1 MKNKKY
7 FVIAAGAM
15 ALSTQGLYAQRAMT
29 VKDVQD
35 FQRIS
40 FKQISN
46 DGKWVLA
53 VTEPWRGDG
62 DRNGSLRNFIG
73 DATAKVYDAK
83 GNLVQTFAPISNIGF
98 AAGSKYVVL
107 STKVTEK
114 EKEEMLLKEQQ
125 GKGSKPAAKDPAGT
139 PQDARGQKSA
149 APAASSKDLPMD
161 KLVIYPLGG
170 NQEVIDSLRGYKLA
184 DKSDWLAYQTGKK
197 DSTLHVRTLGK
208 DEVLLTSVTSYQFST
223 DGKSM
228 CFVAAG
234 SGINGTNGLFLLNE
248 GSSTPTLIKE
258 GKGDF
263 KGITF
268 TKEGNTLAF
277 MYAEK
282 ADKDNK
288 EAQEAAKQKGM
299 ELWLSTNGQPA
310 ERILADASGF
320 APKGWIISDNGRL
333 KFSDN
338 GQRLSFGTAPA
349 PRVADKNMLAANR
362 PNVQVWSWDEAVQYT
377 VQDYNKDRDS
387 KKTFTAIFDLNS
399 RKALQVGTEELPN
412 VTTNSNMNS
421 NYVLLSANEAYSRSS
436 MWEGRSKSD
445 YYSLNLSTG
454 EKKLLKKGDYTRY
467 RLSIEGKYAYGY
479 NEMDSVWRTIDMATG
494 QEYQL
499 TDKTFE
505 CWNTD
510 NDVPDNAGSYG
521 NGGWTAND
529 EYIFLYD
536 RYDIYKV
543 PATGGKMLKITDG
556 GKESRIQYRFAQGGG
571 SPFGGGEEKAKDPK
585 DIQIVTGWNE
595 ATKGYGYYR
604 INLEKTT
611 KPALLMAGNYM
622 LGGFTKAKDA
632 NVWIYTQET
641 YEQFPELHISD
652 ATFKKPVQIT
662 HEGEQQNQFLW
673 GTAELISWTSYK
685 GVKLEGVI
693 YKPANFDPTK
703 KYPLLVNFYERNAET
718 LYSYHQPQPHRSTP
732 DYHLYNS
739 NGYVVFNPDIRYTD
753 GHPGESCYDCVM
765 SGIDE
770 VLKGGYIDEK
780 RIGAAGHSWGGYQT
794 AYLATRTNRFAALE
808 SGAPVVNMFSAFGG
822 IRWGSGMARDFQ
834 YEHGQS
840 RIGQSI
846 WEAPELYKEN
856 SPLFNMD
863 KVTTPLLIMHNDTD
877 GHVPWYQ
884 GIEYTVALKRLNKV
898 YWMLN
903 YTGEPHWPVRMANR
917 VDFQTRMLQFFNHY
931 LKGEPM
937 KKWMKEG
944 IKAVDQPYEL
954 GY

>member
-1 MKNKKY
+1 MRNKKQIII
-7 FVIAAGAM
+7 VLGAF
-15 ALSTQGLYAQRAMT
+15 ALSTQALMAQRAMT

-40 FKQISN
+40 FKQLSN

-62 DRNGSLRNFIG
+62 DRNGNLRNFIG

-83 GNLVQTFAPISNIGF
+83 GNLVQSFSPISNIGF
-98 AAGSKYVVL
+98 AAGSKHVVL

-114 EKEEMLLKEQQ
+114 EKEEHQLKEQQ
-125 GKGSKPAAKDPAGT
+125 GKGTKAAPRDPAGT
-139 PQDARGQKSA
+139 PQDARGQKAS

-161 KLVIYPLGG
+161 KLIIYTLGG

-197 DSTLHVRTLGK
+197 DSTLHVRNLGK
-208 DEVLLTSVTSYQFST
+208 NEIELASVTSYQFSA
-223 DGKSM
+223 DGKSL
-228 CFVAAG
+228 CFVASG
-234 SGINGTNGLFLLNE
+234 SGINGTSGLFLLNE
-248 GSSTPTLIKE
+248 GSDTPILIKE

-263 KGITF
+263 KSITF
-268 TKEGNTLAF
+268 AQEGNTFAF
-277 MYAEK
+277 LFAEK

-288 EAQEAAKQKGM
+288 EAQEAAKKKGM
-299 ELWLSTNGQPA
+299 ELWMSTNGQKA
-310 ERILADASGF
+310 ERILADANGF
-320 APKGWIISDNGRL
+320 APKGWIISENGRMS
-333 KFSDN
+333 FSKN
-338 GQRLSFGTAPA
+338 GQRLTFGTAPA
-349 PRVADKNMLAANR
+349 PREVDKNILASNR

-387 KKTFTAIFDLNS
+387 RKTYTAVYDLNT
-399 RKALQVGTEELPN
+399 RKALQVATEELPN
-412 VTTNSNMNS
+412 VTTTSSMNS
-421 NYVLLSANEAYSRSS
+421 DYVLLSTNEAYSRSS
-436 MWEGRSKSD
+436 MWEGRSRSD
-445 YYSLNLSTG
+445 YYSMNLTTG
-454 EKKLLKKGDYTRY
+454 EKMLIKKADYTRY
-467 RLSIEGKYAYGY
+467 RLSLEGKYAYAY
-479 NEMDSVWRTIDMATG
+479 NEMDSVWRTIDMKTG

-499 TDKTFE
+499 TDKSFAA
-505 CWNTD
+505 WNTD
-510 NDVPDNAGSYG
+510 NDVPDYAGSYG
-521 NGGWTAND
+521 NGGWAAND
-529 EYIFLYD
+529 EFIYLYD

-543 PATGGKMLKITDG
+543 PA
-556 GKESRIQYRFAQGGG
+556 QGGAMTKLTNG
-571 SPFGGGEEKAKDPK
+571 AADKIQFRFPSAGFGGEEKAKDPK
-585 DIQIVTGWNE
+585 EIQILTGWNE
-595 ATKGYGYYR
+595 TTKGYGYYR
-604 INLEKTT
+604 IDLS
-611 KPALLMAGNYM
+611 KPKKPIQQLMAGNYM
-622 LGGFTKAKDA
+622 LGSFTKAKNAD
-632 NVWIYTQET
+632 VWMFTKET
-641 YEQFPELHISD
+641 YEQFPELYVSD
-652 ATFKKPVQIT
+652 VTFKNPAQIT
-662 HEGEQQNQFLW
+662 HEGDQQNAFLW

-685 GVKLEGVI
+685 GKKLEGVI
-693 YKPANFDPTK
+693 YKPANFDPNK

-739 NGYVVFNPDIRYTD
+739 NEYVVFNPDIIYTD

-794 AYLATRTNRFAALE
+794 AYLATRTDRFAALE

-903 YTGEPHWPVRMANR
+903 YTGEPHWPVKMANR

-944 IKAVDQPYEL
+944 VKAVDQPYEL